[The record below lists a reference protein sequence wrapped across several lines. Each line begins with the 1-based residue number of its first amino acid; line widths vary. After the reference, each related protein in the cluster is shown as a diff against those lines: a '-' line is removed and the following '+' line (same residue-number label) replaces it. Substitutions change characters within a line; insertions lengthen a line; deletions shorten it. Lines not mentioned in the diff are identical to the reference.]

1 MFLFHE
7 IEVDCVAVPFSPCK
21 QSYVFSFLQNVSV
34 YTQYDMSLCCFFGSM
49 IRLLFHENIAR
60 RVRKSSSMKRTI
72 RPPLHAAEKTSEVRA
87 PQTRAQLVSFAP
99 LLGMTTKATGPLVS
113 ELRAAGSDSASFN
126 STRSPVRESRRPSE
140 GQYSALSRPKIAE
153 QVFIGECLTSFT
165 S

>member
-1 MFLFHE
+1 MQL
-7 IEVDCVAVPFSPCK
+7 K
-21 QSYVFSFLQNVSV
+21 
-34 YTQYDMSLCCFFGSM
+34 
-49 IRLLFHENIAR
+49 
-60 RVRKSSSMKRTI
+60 
-72 RPPLHAAEKTSEVRA
+72 KTSEVRA

-140 GQYSALSRPKIAE
+140 GQYSALSRPTIAE
-153 QVFIGECLTSFT
+153 QVFIGERLTSFT